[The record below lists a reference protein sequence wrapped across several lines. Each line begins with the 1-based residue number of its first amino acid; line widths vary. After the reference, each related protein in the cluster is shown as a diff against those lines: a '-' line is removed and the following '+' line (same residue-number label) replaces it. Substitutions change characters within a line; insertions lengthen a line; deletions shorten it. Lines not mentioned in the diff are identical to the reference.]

1 MSYHIIFYSVS
12 CYLIQTLYMVWNAI
26 NDPLFAYLQDST
38 NFAFTRTRR
47 ESVLYTAP
55 LFAISFLVPWIPWG
69 DIDGSQP
76 WLTGFHLIV
85 SLCFWDT
92 MFTYIGLAYC
102 CIFTEMT
109 KDNDIRLKMVQYGQ
123 IGSLLGSS
131 SVFILQYFSDQLNNY
146 TMFVFLSVI
155 IAMVSCS
162 LMIYTGRHAH
172 TEKELENKLR
182 EQKGEKIE
190 DKYQQYSYITLTKQ
204 VLYNRDF
211 LAFVSC
217 NFLQEFHRSFLGSF
231 LAIFCDQLIPKMAIS
246 DFIRS
251 AFYGGTRIVPHVST
265 LNRDRRWDP
274 IG

>member
-1 MSYHIIFYSVS
+1 
-12 CYLIQTLYMVWNAI
+12 MVWNAI

-47 ESVLYTAP
+47 ESVLYAAP
-55 LFAISFLVPWIPWG
+55 LFAISFFVTWIPWG
-69 DIDGSQP
+69 NIDGSQP
-76 WLTGFHLIV
+76 WLTGFHLIF

-92 MFTYIGLAYC
+92 MFTYVGLAYC

-109 KDNDIRLKMVQYGQ
+109 KDNDIRLKMVKYGQ

-131 SVFILQYFSDQLNNY
+131 SVFVLQYFSDQLNNY
-146 TMFVFLSVI
+146 AMFQSLTVI
-155 IAMVSCS
+155 IAIISCS

-182 EQKGEKIE
+182 EQKGEKVE

-204 VLYNRDF
+204 VLFNRDF

-217 NFLQEFHRSFLGSF
+217 NFLQEFHRSFLGGF
-231 LAIFCDQLIPKMAIS
+231 LAIFCDQLIPKTAIS

-251 AFYGGTRIVPHVST
+251 AFYGGSRIVPHVST
-265 LNRDRRWDP
+265 KHKAKTKSGIERTPHQQFEDILID
-274 IG
+274 